1 MSTILTMIFILG
13 TLGGGLILLLIL
25 ALRQK

>member
-13 TLGGGLILLLIL
+13 ILGGGLITLLTL